1 MKIAVLEPL
10 GIPYEELKEKV
21 EKAAGPD
28 NEVVCYETREEDTPA
43 LIERSQ
49 GADMVVLS
57 NFRYGRDVMEK
68 CPDLKYI
75 CVAFT
80 GYDHV
85 DMDYC
90 REKGITVSN
99 CAGYSTVAVADL
111 VFGFVIDLYR
121 NIIRC
126 NEVVRESGTKAGLIG
141 PELEGKTFGIIGA
154 GAIGTRVARIAQAFG
169 CRTLAYSRTK
179 KDIDGLEFVGLDT
192 LMAESDIV
200 SVHVPQTKETTGLI
214 NSEKIALM
222 KKDAVLINTARGPI
236 VDSQALAD
244 ALNESRIAGA
254 AVDVFETEPPID
266 PAHPLLNAKNC
277 IATPHIAFASVQAMY
292 KRADIVC
299 ENIKAYLAGSPVN
312 LVK

>member
-10 GIPYEELKEKV
+10 GIPYEELKGKV
-21 EKAAGPD
+21 EKAEGPD
-28 NEVVCYETREEDTPA
+28 NEVVCYETREEDTPT

-49 GADMVVLS
+49 EADMVVLS

-154 GAIGTRVARIAQAFG
+154 GAIGTRVARIAQAFS

-214 NSEKIALM
+214 NSEEIALM
-222 KKDAVLINTARGPI
+222 KKDAVFINTARGPI

>member
-1 MKIAVLEPL
+1 L
-10 GIPYEELKEKV
+10 
-21 EKAAGPD
+21 
-28 NEVVCYETREEDTPA
+28 
-43 LIERSQ
+43 
-49 GADMVVLS
+49 
-57 NFRYGRDVMEK
+57 
-68 CPDLKYI
+68 
-75 CVAFT
+75 
-80 GYDHV
+80 
-85 DMDYC
+85 
-90 REKGITVSN
+90 
-99 CAGYSTVAVADL
+99 
-111 VFGFVIDLYR
+111 FGFVIDLYR

-222 KKDAVLINTARGPI
+222 KKDAVFINTARGPI

-254 AVDVFETEPPID
+254 AVLRRCWTLWKSSFTS
-266 PAHPLLNAKNC
+266 
-277 IATPHIAFASVQAMY
+277 FAERSMHFISPGSSSASSVSY
-292 KRADIVC
+292 EKRHMPNDA
-299 ENIKAYLAGSPVN
+299 
-312 LVK
+312 

>member
-1 MKIAVLEPL
+1 
-10 GIPYEELKEKV
+10 
-21 EKAAGPD
+21 
-28 NEVVCYETREEDTPA
+28 
-43 LIERSQ
+43 
-49 GADMVVLS
+49 MVVLS

-68 CPDLKYI
+68 CPGMKYI

-141 PELEGKTFGIIGA
+141 PELKGKTFGIIGA
-154 GAIGTRVARIAQAFG
+154 GAIGTRVASIAQAFG
-169 CRTLAYSRTK
+169 CRTPTYSRTK
-179 KDIDGLEFVGLDT
+179 KDINGLELVALDT

-200 SVHVPQTKETTGLI
+200 PVHVPQIKETTGLI

-254 AVDVFETEPPID
+254 AVDVFETEPPIH

-312 LVK
+312 LAQ

>member
-1 MKIAVLEPL
+1 
-10 GIPYEELKEKV
+10 
-21 EKAAGPD
+21 
-28 NEVVCYETREEDTPA
+28 
-43 LIERSQ
+43 
-49 GADMVVLS
+49 MVVLS

-179 KDIDGLEFVGLDT
+179 KDIDGLEFVDLDT
-192 LMAESDIV
+192 LMTESDIV

-222 KKDAVLINTARGPI
+222 KKDAVFINTARGPI

>member
-21 EKAAGPD
+21 EKAAGLD
-28 NEVVCYETREEDTPA
+28 NEVVCYETREEDTPT

-49 GADMVVLS
+49 EADMVVLS

-126 NEVVRESGTKAGLIG
+126 NEVVRESGTKAGLIA
-141 PELEGKTFGIIGA
+141 TGA
-154 GAIGTRVARIAQAFG
+154 GREDFRDH
-169 CRTLAYSRTK
+169 RSRCHRHESG
-179 KDIDGLEFVGLDT
+179 KDRSGIRLQDAGIFQDEKRYRWTGIRGSRHADGRE
-192 LMAESDIV
+192 
-200 SVHVPQTKETTGLI
+200 
-214 NSEKIALM
+214 
-222 KKDAVLINTARGPI
+222 
-236 VDSQALAD
+236 
-244 ALNESRIAGA
+244 
-254 AVDVFETEPPID
+254 
-266 PAHPLLNAKNC
+266 
-277 IATPHIAFASVQAMY
+277 
-292 KRADIVC
+292 
-299 ENIKAYLAGSPVN
+299 
-312 LVK
+312 